1 VEGVWSEQNLMIEL
15 PTKRTEAERTN
26 PKKII
31 LFSNPKA
38 GKTEAVAALDDNL
51 IIDVEDGSQFVN
63 AMKINVLQIAK
74 KEGKSP
80 LTVLKEIITS
90 IFKENEKKGSYV
102 YKYITIDTV
111 SALEDISLEL
121 ANKLYQGTPM
131 GRNWVGEDVT
141 KLPNGAGYQY
151 LREAMDIILNELDS
165 LCDTL
170 IILGHLKGKFVEK
183 EGKEME
189 SRGLALTGKI
199 ASILCSQVDAIGYVY
214 RDENKTLVNF
224 APSESL
230 IVGSRPEH
238 LKNKIITLIESDE
251 NGKLTID
258 WSKIFIE

>member
-1 VEGVWSEQNLMIEL
+1 MIEL
-15 PTKRTEAERTN
+15 PTQKSKASRVN

-31 LFSNPKA
+31 MFSNPKS
-38 GKTEAVAALDDNL
+38 GKTTAVAALENNL
-51 IIDVEDGSQFVN
+51 ILDLENGSEFLD
-63 AMKINVLQIAK
+63 ALKINVLQLARENNK
-74 KEGKSP
+74 TP
-80 LTVLKEIITS
+80 LTVLKEVFNTI
-90 IFKENEKKGSYV
+90 KEANDKKGGFV

-111 SALEDISLEL
+111 SAMEEISLEL
-121 ANKLYQGTPM
+121 ANILYRKTPM
-131 GRNWVGEDVT
+131 GRNWTGDDVT

-151 LREAMDIILNELDS
+151 LREAMDVILNEVEP

-189 SRGLALTGKI
+189 ARGLALTGKI

-214 RDENKTLVNF
+214 REDNKTLVNF

-230 IVGSRPEH
+230 IVGSRPDH
-238 LKNKIITLIESDE
+238 LKNKTITLIESDKD
-251 NGKLTID
+251 GKLTID

>member
-1 VEGVWSEQNLMIEL
+1 MIEL
-15 PTKRTEAERTN
+15 PTQKTKASRVN

-31 LFSNPKA
+31 LFSNPKS
-38 GKTEAVAALDDNL
+38 GKTTAVAALENNL
-51 IIDVEDGSQFVN
+51 ILDLENGSEFLD
-63 AMKINVLQIAK
+63 ALKINVLQLARENNK
-74 KEGKSP
+74 TP
-80 LTVLKEIITS
+80 LTILKEIINTIRES
-90 IFKENEKKGSYV
+90 NEKKGGYT
-102 YKYITIDTV
+102 YKFITLDTV
-111 SALEDISLEL
+111 SALEDIALEL
-121 ANKLYQGTPM
+121 ANILYRKTPM
-131 GRNWVGEDVT
+131 GRNWTGDDVT

-151 LREAMDIILNELDS
+151 LREAMDVILNEIEP

-214 RDENKTLVNF
+214 REDNKTLVNF

-238 LKNKIITLIESDE
+238 LKNKTITLIESDKD
-251 NGKLTID
+251 GKLTID

>member
-1 VEGVWSEQNLMIEL
+1 MIEL
-15 PTKRTEAERTN
+15 PTQKIKASRVN

-31 LFSNPKA
+31 LFSNPKS
-38 GKTEAVAALDDNL
+38 GKTTAVAALENNL
-51 IIDVEDGSQFVN
+51 ILDLENGSEFLD
-63 AMKINVLQIAK
+63 ALKINVLQLARDNDK
-74 KEGKSP
+74 TP
-80 LTVLKEIITS
+80 LTVLKEIINTIRKS
-90 IFKENEKKGSYV
+90 NEEKGGYT
-102 YKYITIDTV
+102 YKFITLDTV
-111 SALEDISLEL
+111 SALEDIALEL
-121 ANKLYQGTPM
+121 ANILYRKTPM
-131 GRNWVGEDVT
+131 GRNWTGDDVT

-151 LREAMDIILNELDS
+151 LREAMDVILNEIEP

-170 IILGHLKGKFVEK
+170 IILGHLKAKFVEK

-214 RDENKTLVNF
+214 RDDNKTLVNF

-238 LKNKIITLIESDE
+238 LKNQTITLIESDKD
-251 NGKLTID
+251 GKLTID

>member
-1 VEGVWSEQNLMIEL
+1 V
-15 PTKRTEAERTN
+15 N

-38 GKTEAVAALDDNL
+38 GKTQAVAALANNL
-51 IIDVEDGSQFVN
+51 ILDLEDGSQFVE
-63 AMKINVLQIAK
+63 ALKINVLKLAK
-74 KEGKSP
+74 EQNKTP
-80 LTVLKEIITS
+80 LTTLKEIINKIS
-90 IFKENEKKGSYV
+90 EANKEKGDFV

-121 ANKLYQGTPM
+121 ANKLYKNTPM
-131 GRNWVGEDVT
+131 GRNWIGEDVT
-141 KLPNGAGYQY
+141 KLPNGAGYMY
-151 LREAMDIILNELDS
+151 LREAMDVILNEIEQ

-170 IILGHLKGKFVEK
+170 IILGHLKGKFIEK

-189 SRGLALTGKI
+189 ARGLALTGKI

-230 IVGSRPEH
+230 VVGSRPDH
-238 LKNKIITLIESDE
+238 LKNKTITLIESDD
-251 NGKLTID
+251 NGNLTID

>member
-1 VEGVWSEQNLMIEL
+1 MIDL
-15 PTKRTEAERTN
+15 PTQKTKASRVN

-31 LFSNPKA
+31 LFSNPKS
-38 GKTEAVAALDDNL
+38 GKTTAVAALENNL
-51 IIDVEDGSQFVN
+51 ILDLENGSEFLD
-63 AMKINVLQIAK
+63 ALKINVLQLARENNK
-74 KEGKSP
+74 TP
-80 LTVLKEIITS
+80 LTILKEIINTIRES
-90 IFKENEKKGSYV
+90 NEKKGGYT
-102 YKYITIDTV
+102 YKFITLDTV
-111 SALEDISLEL
+111 SALEDIALEL
-121 ANKLYQGTPM
+121 ANILYRKTPM
-131 GRNWVGEDVT
+131 GRNWTGDDVT

-151 LREAMDIILNELDS
+151 LREAMDVILNEIEP

-214 RDENKTLVNF
+214 REDNKTLVNF

-238 LKNKIITLIESDE
+238 LKNKTITLIESDKD
-251 NGKLTID
+251 GKLTID
-258 WSKIFIE
+258 WTKIFIE

>member
-1 VEGVWSEQNLMIEL
+1 MIEL
-15 PTKRTEAERTN
+15 PNEKTKASRVN

-31 LFSNPKA
+31 LFSNPKS
-38 GKTEAVAALDDNL
+38 GKTTAVAALENNL
-51 IIDVEDGSQFVN
+51 ILDLEDGSEFLD
-63 AMKINVLQIAK
+63 ALKINVLEISRK
-74 KEGKSP
+74 SGNSP
-80 LTVLKEIITS
+80 LIVLKEVINKIAESNKT
-90 IFKENEKKGSYV
+90 KGGYT

-121 ANKLYQGTPM
+121 ANKLYKNTPM
-131 GRNWVGEDVT
+131 GRNWIGDDVT
-141 KLPNGAGYQY
+141 KLPNGAGWNFQ
-151 LREAMDIILNELDS
+151 REAISIILNEIEQ

-170 IILGHLKGKFVEK
+170 IILGHLRSKFVEK

-189 SRGLALTGKI
+189 ARGLALTGKI
-199 ASILCSQVDAIGYVY
+199 AAILCSQVDAIGYVY

-230 IVGSRPEH
+230 VVGSRPDH
-238 LKNKIITLIESDE
+238 LKNKTITLIESDD